1 MNTITFN
8 ILDLKKINGGYK
20 LQINNGISVRNQLEK
35 NIGDFLLDCK
45 VRFEYE
51 PFVSI
56 NDKAYFP
63 DFKIDNKL
71 IEVTAWKHPN
81 AEKLDRLT
89 KKLTCYT
96 KQGYDVCLF
105 IPPEFVQYYKIL
117 DNFIISDLENLK
129 SFVFSCPKSL

>member
-1 MNTITFN
+1 
-8 ILDLKKINGGYK
+8 
-20 LQINNGISVRNQLEK
+20 
-35 NIGDFLLDCK
+35 LDCK